1 MFCLV
6 ALNYQTEC
14 VEMLINQA
22 KFRINGNT
30 GYVLKPDFLR
40 KSVPNF
46 DINDKTKKD
55 WPERLMNPTVITIE
69 VRGIRVLQ

>member
-1 MFCLV
+1 
-6 ALNYQTEC
+6 
-14 VEMLINQA
+14 MLINQA

-40 KSVPNF
+40 ESVPNF

-55 WPERLMNPTVITIE
+55 WPERLKNPTLITIE
-69 VRGIRVLQ
+69 VRV